1 MKQGGSY
8 AVNSGHI
15 LEGLV
20 ENSLIAKGLLVVT
33 YREWVLNK
41 PAYGEELLIKHVPY
55 EGLYKHAS
63 HTEFVVISKEHNIHT
78 RIECKWQQSSG
89 SVDEKF
95 PYLFLNCTEKMT
107 EPHVIVLLDGGGA
120 KQGAIDW
127 FKSSC
132 NIFNNNPEENLGRKV
147 DLMST
152 VEFLQWVNNTFK

>member
-8 AVNSGHI
+8 AVSSGRI
-15 LEGLV
+15 LEGIV
-20 ENSLIAKGLLVVT
+20 ENSLLTKGLTVVT
-33 YREWVLNK
+33 YKDWIKNK
-41 PAYGEELLIKHVPY
+41 PAYGGELLIKKVPY

-63 HTEFVVISKEHNIHT
+63 NTEFLVVSRAHNIET

-107 EPHVIVLLDGGGA
+107 EPQIIVLLDGGGA

-127 FKSSC
+127 FKRSC
-132 NIFNNNPEENLGRKV
+132 ENFNHNSEKNSGRRV
-147 DLMST
+147 ELMST
-152 VEFLQWVNNTFK
+152 VEFLQWVNNTFR

>member
-8 AVNSGHI
+8 AVSSGRI
-15 LEGLV
+15 LEGIV
-20 ENSLIAKGLLVVT
+20 ENSLVTKGLIVVP
-33 YREWVLNK
+33 YKDWIKNK
-41 PAYGEELLIKHVPY
+41 SAYGDELLIKKVPY

-63 HTEFVVISKEHNIHT
+63 HTEFLVISRARNIET

-107 EPHVIVLLDGGGA
+107 EPHIIVLLDGGGA

-127 FKSSC
+127 FKRSC
-132 NIFNNNPEENLGRKV
+132 ESFNNNSGKESGRRV
-147 DLMST
+147 ELMST
-152 VEFLQWVNNTFK
+152 VEFLQWVNNTFR

>member
-1 MKQGGSY
+1 MKQGGAY
-8 AVNSGHI
+8 AVSSGRI
-15 LEGLV
+15 LEGIV
-20 ENSLIAKGLLVVT
+20 ENSLITKGLQVVT
-33 YREWVLNK
+33 YKNWILNK
-41 PAYGEELLIKHVPY
+41 QIYGDELLIKKVPY

-63 HTEFVVISKEHNIHT
+63 HTEFLVVSKAHDIHT

-107 EPHVIVLLDGGGA
+107 EPHIIVLLDGGGA

-132 NIFNNNPEENLGRKV
+132 TLFNNSPEKNGGRRV
-147 DLMST
+147 DLMCT
-152 VEFLQWVNNTFK
+152 VEFLQWVNKTFR